1 MSQGTIHTI
10 IGVLGTLMSSSV
22 IYFLLYRRVRLA
34 KCQSLFIINLSVSDV
49 IVSILGIFRGLG
61 IIDGRFV
68 GAVNNVATPYC
79 AVYVLFLY
87 SFGCSNLIALLPL
100 TIDRA
105 VAVVFPLQHGSL
117 ITHKTSVVMIG
128 AVWSGTLIVL
138 INDLVSYYEV
148 AITAVYL
155 DKYYR
160 CILTK
165 TWVVESLALYIFP
178 FMLILLMYGCM
189 LFVIVKTKRS
199 CGRFLL
205 LSTAIIGTN
214 MLCFTPSIITLLVTL
229 DMSYE
234 ATQIL
239 FVTVWYANG
248 IFNPLVYFLSHPRT
262 RELFRS
268 SSILTKLGL

>member
-1 MSQGTIHTI
+1 M
-10 IGVLGTLMSSSV
+10 
-22 IYFLLYRRVRLA
+22 
-34 KCQSLFIINLSVSDV
+34 
-49 IVSILGIFRGLG
+49 
-61 IIDGRFV
+61 
-68 GAVNNVATPYC
+68 GAENNIATPNC

-128 AVWSGTLIVL
+128 AVRSCTLIVL
-138 INDLVSYYEV
+138 INDLVST
-148 AITAVYL
+148 INAVYFE
-155 DKYYR
+155 KFHI
-160 CILTK
+160 CNLTK
-165 TWVVESLALYIFP
+165 TWVVESLTLYIFP

-189 LFVIVKTKRS
+189 LFVIVKTKRP

-205 LSTAIIGTN
+205 LSTAIVGTN
-214 MLCFTPSIITLLVTL
+214 MLCFTPTVITLLVTL

-248 IFNPLVYFLSHPRT
+248 IFNPLIYFLSHPRT

>member
-1 MSQGTIHTI
+1 
-10 IGVLGTLMSSSV
+10 MSSSV

-34 KCQSLFIINLSVSDV
+34 KCQSLFIINLSISDV
-49 IVSILGIFRGLG
+49 LVSILGIFRGLG

-68 GAVNNVATPYC
+68 GAENNIATSYC

-105 VAVVFPLQHGSL
+105 VAVILPLRHESL
-117 ITHKTSVVMIG
+117 ISPKTCAGMFG
-128 AVWSGTLIVL
+128 AVWSSILIVL
-138 INDLVSYYEV
+138 IKDLVNYFEGT
-148 AITAVYL
+148 ITAVYF
-155 DKYYR
+155 DKYHR

-165 TWVVESLALYIFP
+165 VMVAEDLILYVIP

-199 CGRFLL
+199 CGHFLL

-214 MLCFTPSIITLLVTL
+214 MFCFTPTVITQLGTL

-239 FVTVWYANG
+239 YVTVWYANG
-248 IFNPLVYFLSHPRT
+248 IFNPSIYFLSHPRT
-262 RELFRS
+262 REFFRS
-268 SSILTKLGL
+268 SFILTKLGL